1 MKKKKVNHENK
12 QTKDK
17 KKKNL
22 HANAGDVGLIPGS
35 GKPPISFLCWFAV
48 DRGAWWARAHGV
60 AKSGT

>member
-1 MKKKKVNHENK
+1 MKTNK
-12 QTKDK
+12 QKTK

-22 HANAGDVGLIPGS
+22 NANAGDVGLIPGS
-35 GKPPISFLCWFAV
+35 GKPPIGFLCWFAV